1 MTIMSVKE
9 KIEDVYQHVQN
20 GTALDAFEKYYA
32 DNVTM
37 ILEDGTAV
45 EGKDANRKRENEFFD
60 SVESFN
66 GMEVVGIT
74 ANEETGKTSV
84 ESWMDVTFNGGN
96 RMKLEQVA
104 TQDWEDGKIVRE
116 RFYGTQQN

>member
-1 MTIMSVKE
+1 MSVKE
-9 KIEDVYQHVQN
+9 KIEDVYYHVQN

-32 DNVTM
+32 DDVTM
-37 ILEDGTAV
+37 ILEDGTEV
-45 EGKDANRKRENEFFD
+45 EGKDANRDRENEFFG

-74 ANEETGKTSV
+74 ANEETGQTTV
-84 ESWMDVTFNGGN
+84 ESWMDVTFKGGN
-96 RMKLEQVA
+96 RAKLEQVA
-104 TQDWEDGKIVRE
+104 TQDWENGKIVRE

>member
-1 MTIMSVKE
+1 MSVKE
-9 KIEDVYQHVQN
+9 KITDVYNHIQK

-32 DNVTM
+32 DDVTM
-37 ILEDGTAV
+37 VLEDGTAV
-45 EGKDANRKRENEFFD
+45 EGKDANRKREHEFFG

-66 GMEVVGIT
+66 GMDVVSIT
-74 ANEETGKTSV
+74 ANEEDGSTAV
-84 ESWMDVTFNGGN
+84 ESWMDVTFKGGN

>member
-1 MTIMSVKE
+1 MSVKE
-9 KIEDVYQHVQN
+9 KITDVYNHVQN
-20 GTALDAFEKYYA
+20 GTALDAFEKYYS
-32 DNVTM
+32 DDVTM

-45 EGKDANRKRENEFFD
+45 EGKDANREREKEFFS

-66 GMEVVGIT
+66 GMEVKSIT
-74 ANEETGKTSV
+74 ANEEDGTTAV
-84 ESWMDVTFNGGN
+84 ESWMDVTFKGDN

-104 TQDWEDGKIVRE
+104 TQEWEDGKIVKE

>member
-1 MTIMSVKE
+1 MSVKG

-74 ANEETGKTSV
+74 ANEETEQTAV
-84 ESWMDVTFNGGN
+84 ESWMDVTFKGGN

>member
-1 MTIMSVKE
+1 MSVKE
-9 KIEDVYQHVQN
+9 KITDIYNHVQN

-32 DNVTM
+32 EDVTM
-37 ILEDGTAV
+37 ILEDGTEV

-60 SVESFN
+60 SVEAFN

-74 ANEETGKTSV
+74 ANEKTKQTSV
-84 ESWMDVTFNGGN
+84 ESWMDVTFEGGN

-116 RFYGTQQN
+116 RFYGTQQG

>member
-1 MTIMSVKE
+1 MSVKE
-9 KIEDVYQHVQN
+9 KIKDVYQHVQN

-32 DNVTM
+32 DDVTM

-45 EGKDANRKRENEFFD
+45 EGKDANRDRENEFFA

-74 ANEETGKTSV
+74 ANEEAGQTAV
-84 ESWMDVTFNGGN
+84 ESWMDVTFKGGN

-104 TQDWEDGKIVRE
+104 TQDWKDGKIVRE

>member
-1 MTIMSVKE
+1 MSVKE
-9 KIEDVYQHVQN
+9 KITDVYDHVQN

-32 DNVTM
+32 EDVTM
-37 ILEDGTAV
+37 ILEDGTEV

-74 ANEETGKTSV
+74 ANDKTNKTSV
-84 ESWMDVTFNGGN
+84 ESWMDVTFEGGN
-96 RMKLEQVA
+96 RVKLEQVA

-116 RFYGTQQN
+116 RFYGTQQG

>member
-1 MTIMSVKE
+1 MSVKE

-104 TQDWEDGKIVRE
+104 TQDWEDSKIVRE

>member
-1 MTIMSVKE
+1 MSVKE
-9 KIEDVYQHVQN
+9 KITDVYNHVQN

-60 SVESFN
+60 SVELFN
-66 GMEVVGIT
+66 GMEVVGIA
-74 ANEETGKTSV
+74 ANEGTGQTSV
-84 ESWMDVTFNGGN
+84 ESWMDVTFKGGN
-96 RMKLEQVA
+96 RLKLEQVA